1 MSGEEQ
7 NHFSSRS
14 TWHQWA
20 PLIVSVCEVTVLSS
34 LSGSIHANEVC
45 HQQLQQLMHEDV
57 NKHLNFPVPPNK
69 YIPTSPNFYAC
80 LAIFLINGTACSTSK
95 LTKENTT
102 FWNFSLTKHLTF
114 LAGRRPPAT
123 GGGLFRRPV
132 ARLSLYPDQKGFSWY
147 LHNCICILVAQDH
160 SDSKQQ
166 GMLPTASVINTS
178 HKLTTKQK
186 KNLEFISCP
195 SELGTHYSLI
205 HVCFADVHCHSFRIL
220 CGLWPLDDTHSASAL
235 QCLLSADDPAS

>member
-1 MSGEEQ
+1 MSPTDCQCVWGHSFIITVRQ
-7 NHFSSRS
+7 HPC
-14 TWHQWA
+14 QW
-20 PLIVSVCEVTVLSS
+20 S
-34 LSGSIHANEVC
+34 
-45 HQQLQQLMHEDV
+45 
-57 NKHLNFPVPPNK
+57 VPPTTPAAYAWRREQASELSCSSKQIYTNLSKFLCLSCQLSDQWHGMQHEQINK
-69 YIPTSPNFYAC
+69 GKHH
-80 LAIFLINGTACSTSK
+80 LLK
-95 LTKENTT
+95 LFFDQTP
-102 FWNFSLTKHLTF
+102 HL
-114 LAGRRPPAT
+114 LGRPPAT
-123 GGGLFRRPV
+123 GHRRPV

-235 QCLLSADDPAS
+235 QGLLSADDPAS